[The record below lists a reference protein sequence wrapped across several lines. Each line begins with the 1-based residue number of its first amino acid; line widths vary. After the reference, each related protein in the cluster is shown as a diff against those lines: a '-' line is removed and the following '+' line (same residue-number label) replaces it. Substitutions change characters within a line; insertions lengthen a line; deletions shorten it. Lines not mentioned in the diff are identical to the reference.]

1 MSWCTWVAVGLAAA
15 VGAPLRYL
23 VDRAITRRAKGP
35 FPLGTFMVN
44 LSGSFVLG
52 FITGLV
58 LFHAFPATPRVILGG
73 GFCGAY
79 TTFSTFSV
87 ESVVLAQE
95 GERTTA
101 AINVGLSVVF
111 GCLVA
116 AAGMALAG
124 L

>member
-1 MSWCTWVAVGLAAA
+1 MSWLTWVAVGLAAA

-23 VDRAITRRAKGP
+23 VDRAVTQRSKGS
-35 FPLGTFMVN
+35 FPLGTFVVN
-44 LSGSFVLG
+44 LTGSLALG

-58 LFHAFPATPRVILGG
+58 LFHAFPATPKVILGG

-79 TTFSTFSV
+79 TTFSTYSF
-87 ESVVLAQE
+87 ESVALAQE
-95 GERTTA
+95 GKRTTA
-101 AINVGLSVVF
+101 AMNVGLSVVG